1 MLCTRPDIVYAVKQ
15 LSQFASDP
23 SPTHLQA
30 AKRVLR
36 YLQGSQDSYLTY
48 QRDHGTTGTIQE
60 YFDANWASDE
70 DRKSISGYSRRIT
83 NILASQETISTI
95 ALSTAEAE
103 YAALTQAAKAIEL
116 QYCPTNDMLADIM
129 TKALARDKHARMCQL
144 IGMDGLLGNTSPS
157 SSEVMSVLGSKEEL
171 GIGEW
176 ECGNTPL
183 PARTMLVA
191 YAIR

>member
-1 MLCTRPDIVYAVKQ
+1 LGIR
-15 LSQFASDP
+15 
-23 SPTHLQA
+23 
-30 AKRVLR
+30 RR
-36 YLQGSQDSYLTY
+36 
-48 QRDHGTTGTIQE
+48 QE
-60 YFDANWASDE
+60 VDFGI
-70 DRKSISGYSRRIT
+70 RFHSRRIT

>member
-1 MLCTRPDIVYAVKQ
+1 LGIR
-15 LSQFASDP
+15 
-23 SPTHLQA
+23 
-30 AKRVLR
+30 RR
-36 YLQGSQDSYLTY
+36 
-48 QRDHGTTGTIQE
+48 QE
-60 YFDANWASDE
+60 VDFGI
-70 DRKSISGYSRRIT
+70 RFHSRRIT

-95 ALSTAEAE
+95 ALSIAEAE
-103 YAALTQAAKAIEL
+103 YAALTQAAKEAIWLQNLLKDLEMSKYAPKAIHVDNQGAIALAENPIHHARTKHLDVQLQFVRDHVERNTIEL